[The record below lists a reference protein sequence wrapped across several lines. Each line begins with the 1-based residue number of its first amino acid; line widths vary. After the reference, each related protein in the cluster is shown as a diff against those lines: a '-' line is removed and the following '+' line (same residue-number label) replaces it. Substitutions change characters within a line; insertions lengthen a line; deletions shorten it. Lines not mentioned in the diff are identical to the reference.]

1 MTDADKILQAFD
13 RLEAGQ
19 KALQSSVEQQGKQLT
34 RVQNTVE
41 TQGSAIVAL
50 QEGQKTL
57 QEGQKTLQEGQET
70 LELKVE
76 TVNASLI
83 RLRDESDRDHKEIME
98 HLLNNAEISEQ
109 DHKAIEKRVERIEKH
124 LNLPPGK

>member
-1 MTDADKILQAFD
+1 MTDADKILQALD

-34 RVQNTVE
+34 TLQNTVE
-41 TQGSAIVAL
+41 TQGSAIVA
-50 QEGQKTL
+50 L

-124 LNLPPGK
+124 LNLPPVK